1 MIKGSEV
8 TGSWSR
14 LEQFKSS
21 TWREVE
27 AVRRVML
34 FNAGLIERKKIKVY
48 SDNKNVKS
56 ILMKG
61 SKKPDLQSLALKV
74 NEFCDKREI
83 TLNPEWLPRNLNEKA
98 DFLSKSAP
106 ADDWSISNWVFDH
119 FSRAWGQHDV
129 DRFSSNLN
137 NKCHIFNS
145 KHWVPGTYAV
155 DAFNQNWHGVRNWMV
170 PPPSLGSKTL
180 KKIVKETAEG
190 TLVLPEWRSAPF
202 WHLLLS
208 SNGSFKSFIAAYE
221 TLPRSNIITTG
232 RCKKGIFTN
241 NPLMFNMIAF
251 KIRFVS
257 EKL

>member
-1 MIKGSEV
+1 MRKILEAHEKLDHGQLIKGSEV

-14 LEQFKSS
+14 SEQLKTSA
-21 TWREVE
+21 WREVE

-83 TLNPEWLPRNLNEKA
+83 TLNPERLPRNLNEKA

-129 DRFSSNLN
+129 DCF
-137 NKCHIFNS
+137 F
-145 KHWVPGTYAV
+145 
-155 DAFNQNWHGVRNWMV
+155 
-170 PPPSLGSKTL
+170 
-180 KKIVKETAEG
+180 VK
-190 TLVLPEWRSAPF
+190 
-202 WHLLLS
+202 
-208 SNGSFKSFIAAYE
+208 FKQ
-221 TLPRSNIITTG
+221 
-232 RCKKGIFTN
+232 
-241 NPLMFNMIAF
+241 
-251 KIRFVS
+251 
-257 EKL
+257 